1 MEAILGYGE
10 DGGVPMPG
18 IESQIDRSAKRS
30 LIAQRVGLLG
40 IQAKTSGRFWWG
52 AGVGSP
58 LMKILFLI
66 WEAMLPIFGEP
77 DSHLA
82 KV

>member
-1 MEAILGYGE
+1 
-10 DGGVPMPG
+10 MPG